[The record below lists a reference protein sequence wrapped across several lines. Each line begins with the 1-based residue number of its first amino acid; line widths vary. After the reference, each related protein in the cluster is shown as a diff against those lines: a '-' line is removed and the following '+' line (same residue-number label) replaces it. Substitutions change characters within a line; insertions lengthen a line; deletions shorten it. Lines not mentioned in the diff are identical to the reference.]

1 MNRREAERAS
11 HLAAD
16 GVNRAD
22 NGLRRFGLR
31 IGDAVMCPRC
41 DGGGYVVGRAL
52 SPVAGMDQ
60 VRLTEQPV
68 KCPTCKGEGLDP
80 DVHGRQG

>member
-1 MNRREAERAS
+1 MNSWIEERRS
-11 HLAAD
+11 HMAAD

-22 NGLRRFGLR
+22 AGLRRFGR
-31 IGDAVMCPRC
+31 KVGEATMCPRC
-41 DGGGYVVGRAL
+41 DGGGYVVGRAFGRTL
-52 SPVAGMDQ
+52 KGRLEMMDD
-60 VRLTEQPV
+60 PV